1 MNDDTF
7 TRLRIVLRDYKT
19 IPTDPI
25 VVTEERFIAAA
36 YDLLKAKESGD
47 TRLKG
52 FFLRVGYLRPDSSG
66 LADHAAWLRFRLPVY
81 VFGFE
86 NEVERTIAKQTW
98 EGPLVSNNVAYHVP
112 SHLFAVI
119 TPVSRDHLHVRANG
133 ESEK

>member
-1 MNDDTF
+1 MNDVPTL
-7 TRLRIVLRDYKT
+7 LRIVLRDYKT

-36 YDLLKAKESGD
+36 YDLMKAKESGD
-47 TRLKG
+47 TRLWG
-52 FFLRVGYLRPDSSG
+52 FFFRAGYHCPDSSG
-66 LADHAAWLRFRLPVY
+66 LTDHAPWLRFRLPVY

-86 NEVERTIAKQTW
+86 NEVTRTIAKQTW
-98 EGPLVSNNVAYHVP
+98 EGPLVSDNVAYHVP